1 MSTQSNAAQKLT
13 SVVLA
18 DLREE
23 ELSDSTTD
31 SNSSSDANEEIMNA
45 ADESNSGDEDDD
57 SDSTMTEEVPI
68 TVPQKQ
74 GKASKNTTTP
84 KHLICACPCCMRPLT
99 NS

>member
-1 MSTQSNAAQKLT
+1 MKITTFCGEITVVFYTPSGLT
-13 SVVLA
+13 
-18 DLREE
+18 E
-23 ELSDSTTD
+23 
-31 SNSSSDANEEIMNA
+31 SSDANEEIMNA